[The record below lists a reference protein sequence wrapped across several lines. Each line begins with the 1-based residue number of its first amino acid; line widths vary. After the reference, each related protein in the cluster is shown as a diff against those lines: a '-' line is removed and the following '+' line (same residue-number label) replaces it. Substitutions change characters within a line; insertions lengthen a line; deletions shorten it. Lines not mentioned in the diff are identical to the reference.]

1 MPRGST
7 MVKVAVAVAAFS
19 ASAAPGSAFLAPPAL
34 PSYSSRASAVGEQQ
48 QQQKRSSSSV
58 LQMIAQPPV
67 KPQKLDKINIL
78 KQNSEALR
86 EPVRTQMQTEE
97 ISISHDA
104 YQILKFHG
112 SYMQDDRSLRKKGQE
127 KAYSFMLRLKM
138 PAGVCSPELYT
149 LLDDLSREYG
159 HGHLRLTTRQTF
171 QLHGVAKHN
180 LKTVIKASRAIMQV
194 GSSTVGGCGDVNRNI
209 MCTPAPIVNRP
220 EYVYARQYTKILAEL
235 LRPLSSAFTELW
247 LDGEKA
253 ATVEWRDDVDKVPGL
268 DVDQEM
274 VKDNG
279 RGIVLNHPVEPLYGD
294 LYMPRKFKI
303 GVTVPGDNSIDMYT
317 NDIGLVAIV
326 DANGELEG
334 FNVAVGGGMGRTHG
348 KDTTFARA
356 ADDMGFVPKEDI
368 LEHCK
373 AILAAQRDHGNRE
386 IRANARMKYL
396 VHELGVDR
404 FRQLVESYT
413 GKKVQP
419 WRNMQDWKY
428 SDWLGWH
435 EQGDGKWFLG
445 VNIENGRVIDRT
457 ETGVMLKSALRALV
471 DKYRLT
477 MVCTPNQSVILRD
490 ISPEHREGV
499 EAILSSYGVKPIEQI
514 DPLTRLSM
522 ACPALPMCGLAITE
536 AERRMPSYVERIRTM
551 LDTVG
556 LADEEIM
563 VRMTGCPNGCARP
576 YMAELAFVG
585 DGPDMYQVWLGGSP
599 GNTRTAYIYTN
610 RMKDADMEATIEP
623 ILRAYKATR
632 QNAPGTSYPEAFGD
646 WCHRLEMGGVQSAA
660 DKVAKAAA

>member
-1 MPRGST
+1 MGRACT
-7 MVKVAVAVAAFS
+7 LATVAIAALSAV
-19 ASAAPGSAFLAPPAL
+19 AAPGSAFVAPPPL
-34 PSYSSRASAVGEQQ
+34 PSRSSAASASVAA
-48 QQQKRSSSSV
+48 SSSALRMV
-58 LQMIAQPPV
+58 AQPPV
-67 KPQKLDKINIL
+67 RPQKLDKINIL
-78 KQNSEALR
+78 KQSSEALR
-86 EPVRTQMQTEE
+86 EPVRSQMQTEE

-180 LKTVIKASRAIMQV
+180 LKTVIKSIMQV

-209 MCTPAPIVNRP
+209 MCTPAPIVDRP

-253 ATVEWRDDVDKVPGL
+253 ATVEWRDDVDSVPGL
-268 DVDQEM
+268 DVDKEM

-294 LYMPRKFKI
+294 IYMPRKFKI

-317 NDIGLVAIV
+317 NDIGLVVIT
-326 DANGELEG
+326 DENGELEG

-356 ADDMGFVPKEDI
+356 ANDMGFVPKEDI

-419 WRNMQDWKY
+419 LRSVQDWKY

-477 MVCTPNQSVILRD
+477 MVCTPNQSLILRD
-490 ISPEHREGV
+490 ISPEQREGV
-499 EAILSSYGVKPIEQI
+499 EAILNSYGIKPIEQI

-536 AERRMPSYVERIRTM
+536 AERRMPSYVERLRAI
-551 LDTVG
+551 LDRVG
-556 LADEEIM
+556 LGDEEIM

-585 DGPDMYQVWLGGSP
+585 DGPNSYQVWLGGSP
-599 GNTRTAYIYTN
+599 ANTRTAYVYTE
-610 RMKDADMEATIEP
+610 RMKDPDMEDTIEP
-623 ILRAYKATR
+623 ILR
-632 QNAPGTSYPEAFGD
+632 
-646 WCHRLEMGGVQSAA
+646 
-660 DKVAKAAA
+660 